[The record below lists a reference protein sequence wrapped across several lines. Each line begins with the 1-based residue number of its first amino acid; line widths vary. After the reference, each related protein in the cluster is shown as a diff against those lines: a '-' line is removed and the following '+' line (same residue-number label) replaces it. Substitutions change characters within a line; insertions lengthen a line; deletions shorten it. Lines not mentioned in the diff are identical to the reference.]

1 MGKNLAGR
9 LNRLL
14 SVAAQAAG
22 RLDSEAVAA
31 AEARLAPVI
40 ARRLAHFRACIRAKH
55 EGRPEPE
62 YVHEPYE
69 GEEED
74 RELVSR
80 DHAQLEEPDRLREKL
95 DLIRERRRAAQD
107 GGLREKL
114 DRISERKQGE
124 NHEGEV

>member
-14 SVAAQAAG
+14 SATTG
-22 RLDSEAVAA
+22 RHDSEIAA
-31 AEARLAPVI
+31 AEARLAPW
-40 ARRLAHFRACIRAKH
+40 RGACVRAKLL
-55 EGRPEPE
+55 GLPEPE
-62 YVHEPYE
+62 HVPYD

-80 DHAQLEEPDRLREKL
+80 YRPDYGA
-95 DLIRERRRAAQD
+95 RARVIA
-107 GGLREKL
+107 KL
-114 DRISERKQGE
+114 DRISERLKQGE